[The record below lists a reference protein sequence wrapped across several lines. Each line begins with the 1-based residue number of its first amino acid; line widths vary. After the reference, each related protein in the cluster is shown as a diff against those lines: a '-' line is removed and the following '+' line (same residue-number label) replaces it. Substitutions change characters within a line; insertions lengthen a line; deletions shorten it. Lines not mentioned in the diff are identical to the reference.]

1 MQTIHRNGDIFVYNQ
16 QSEFD
21 SSPEKGAL
29 FQAEFMIW
37 EQKSL
42 NDVQVKKTVRE
53 DDREGWRHPGR
64 EGKGLKSKGYL
75 LNMSDAIRMRTS
87 RG

>member
-37 EQKSL
+37 E
-42 NDVQVKKTVRE
+42 
-53 DDREGWRHPGR
+53 
-64 EGKGLKSKGYL
+64 
-75 LNMSDAIRMRTS
+75 
-87 RG
+87 